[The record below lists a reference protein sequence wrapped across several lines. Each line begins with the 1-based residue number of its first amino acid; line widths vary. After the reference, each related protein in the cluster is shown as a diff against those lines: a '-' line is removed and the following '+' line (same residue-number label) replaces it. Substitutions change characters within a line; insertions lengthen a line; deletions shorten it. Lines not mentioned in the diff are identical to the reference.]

1 MTLSLFVKDP
11 GSALTHF
18 IGMIM
23 AAILAALPLLA
34 ACCTAMDSYH
44 AVASICNFCR
54 QHDSAL
60 WQPAPFTIPLI
71 SLKR

>member
-23 AAILAALPLLA
+23 AAIAALPLLA
-34 ACCTAMDSYH
+34 
-44 AVASICNFCR
+44 VA
-54 QHDSAL
+54 AK
-60 WQPAPFTIPLI
+60 T
-71 SLKR
+71 

>member
-23 AAILAALPLLA
+23 AAIAALPLLA
-34 ACCTAMDSYH
+34 VM
-44 AVASICNFCR
+44 
-54 QHDSAL
+54 
-60 WQPAPFTIPLI
+60 QPAPFIIPLI

>member
-23 AAILAALPLLA
+23 AAI
-34 ACCTAMDSYH
+34 
-44 AVASICNFCR
+44 
-54 QHDSAL
+54 
-60 WQPAPFTIPLI
+60 WQPCLFWLLLPSDGQLSCGCLHLQFLPAA
-71 SLKR
+71 